1 MRQTFQTH
9 HQCLLKSNLEKI
21 INETV
26 SKLTFIL
33 DLRYRLVEKKVVYG
47 NDTNQQYICKNLR
60 QREILLDAWLLKM
73 KNAKRKKNSLT
84 PTLKS
89 RRKNSSCG
97 LALKKHLSP
106 YFIFSKINKSSYP
119 RSPVNVGKHSCSK
132 QPDPIA

>member
-1 MRQTFQTH
+1 MTQINSIYVKGDPTG
-9 HQCLLKSNLEKI
+9 CLTVENEKC
-21 INETV
+21 
-26 SKLTFIL
+26 
-33 DLRYRLVEKKVVYG
+33 KK
-47 NDTNQQYICKNLR
+47 
-60 QREILLDAWLLKM
+60 
-73 KNAKRKKNSLT
+73 KKNSLT